1 MPGQEFSVGE
11 HGTRTPV
18 LPSGA
23 QGCSSSAPS
32 RDAARGFTTQTPRSP
47 VKQPWHEG
55 IFHFFHIFS
64 AYFEDLEVIQF
75 LEQEGVPAVA
85 SLGGTEALPTP
96 SPGTSPRRHLNE
108 PHGSV

>member
-1 MPGQEFSVGE
+1 MGPGPLSFPRVRRAAA
-11 HGTRTPV
+11 HPLPPV
-18 LPSGA
+18 ML
-23 QGCSSSAPS
+23 
-32 RDAARGFTTQTPRSP
+32 ARGFTTQTPRSP

-55 IFHFFHIFS
+55 IVHFFHIFS

-108 PHGSV
+108 PRGSV